1 MKFFKKM
8 AAVAAAAAVATIS
21 LAGMS
26 SMTTSAAGDIG
37 IAELKGQ
44 MGTYQYWGASKNNAV
59 GDIKSTPA
67 VISGDGQYTTTLT
80 LGGDGT
86 GTIEFL
92 ILELD
97 ANSENYITQD
107 TYPDMKIEIN

>member
-8 AAVAAAAAVATIS
+8 AAVAAAAVATIS

-86 GTIEFL
+86 GTIEF
-92 ILELD
+92 
-97 ANSENYITQD
+97 
-107 TYPDMKIEIN
+107 